1 MKAIFSLIFTLLT
14 SFSFGE
20 PKDIISSTGKI
31 NFELYSCCYTEKKT
45 EVCTTCE
52 DTYIILD
59 NPVTYNKQTYAK
71 LKIENDDYQNKIYD
85 LYDKKVKISGEI
97 LSSQN
102 DILIIKL
109 ISLSSD

>member
-31 NFELYSCCYTEKKT
+31 NFELYSCCYTEKKA

-52 DTYIILD
+52 DT
-59 NPVTYNKQTYAK
+59 
-71 LKIENDDYQNKIYD
+71 
-85 LYDKKVKISGEI
+85 
-97 LSSQN
+97 
-102 DILIIKL
+102 
-109 ISLSSD
+109 

>member
-1 MKAIFSLIFTLLT
+1 MKTIFSLIFTLLT
-14 SFSFGE
+14 SLSPGE
-20 PKDIISSTGKI
+20 PREIISSTGKI
-31 NFELYSCCYTEKKT
+31 DFELYSCCYTEKKT

-59 NPVTYNKQTYAK
+59 NPVTYNKQTYTK
-71 LKIENDDYQNKIYD
+71 LKIENNDYENEIYD

-97 LSSQN
+97 ISSQD

-109 ISLSSD
+109 IRLSSD